1 MKSIDIAIIGAGPAG
16 LAAGQYCARAGL
28 HCVIFDGAMSGGQ
41 SLLIETLDNYPGI
54 LSINGFDFAQ
64 IMEQQAKNFGA
75 EFVLGMV
82 ESVTQ
87 QGKKHHIHLASGD
100 IYEAYAV
107 IIATG
112 ARYALLG
119 VDGEERLFGKGVSYC
134 ATCDGPFF
142 KNKPILV
149 VGGGDT
155 AFTDA
160 LYLSGLSDRIVLIHR
175 RDKFR
180 AQHYL
185 VERVLQ
191 NPRIELRTFTELRA
205 ILGDAR
211 VERVKLWQNQEEREY
226 EEEFAAVFIFVG
238 TNPQTELFPFLE
250 KDDIGYIKT
259 NHNLESSIKGIY
271 ATGDVRDT
279 EFRQVITAC
288 ADGAL
293 AAYKAGEYVGD
304 LKYEEQLKG

>member
-1 MKSIDIAIIGAGPAG
+1 MKNIDIAIIGAGPAG

-64 IMEQQAKNFGA
+64 IMEQQAKDFGV

-87 QGKKHHIHLASGD
+87 RDKKHVIQLRSGD
-100 IYEAYAV
+100 TYEAYAV

-119 VDGEERLFGKGVSYC
+119 VEGEERLFGKGVSYC

-160 LYLSGLSDRIVLIHR
+160 LYLSGLSHRIVLIHR

-191 NPRIELRTFTELRA
+191 NPNIELRTFTELRA
-205 ILGDAR
+205 ILGATN
-211 VERVKLWQNQEEREY
+211 VERVQLWHNQEHREY

-238 TNPQTELFPFLE
+238 TNPQTELFPYLE
-250 KDDIGYIKT
+250 KTDTGYIKT
-259 NHNLESSIKGIY
+259 NDKLESSIKGIY
-271 ATGDVRDT
+271 AAGDVRDT
-279 EFRQVITAC
+279 EFRQVVTAC

-293 AAYKAGEYVGD
+293 AAHKAGEYVGD
-304 LKYEEQLKG
+304 LKYEEQLKD